1 MATHYRLVTA
11 RQGRDGK
18 TYWTKIGVMFPM
30 KDRDGF
36 NISLEALPLMSQNDQ
51 GEMEC
56 RVVAFD
62 GTDDQQSGQSNHN
75 RAKAN
80 GYQQQPLDADLDD
93 EVPF

>member
-36 NISLEALPLMSQNDQ
+36 NISLEALPLMSMNDQ
-51 GEMEC
+51 NEMEC

-62 GTDDQQSGQSNHN
+62 GTDDQQSGHN

-80 GYQQQPLDADLDD
+80 AYQQQPLDADLDD

>member
-1 MATHYRLVTA
+1 MASHYRLVTA

-62 GTDDQQSGQSNHN
+62 GTDDQQSSHN